1 MNFKMQFLIH
11 FWAPMFEFEFWVF
24 GCPFTTIVRKLE
36 WVEMIKSLGKGDIS
50 HILQKIWNTL
60 NLDFLKF

>member
-11 FWAPMFEFEFWVF
+11 FLAPMFEFGFCVF
-24 GCPFTTIVRKLE
+24 GCPFTTIVEKLG
-36 WVEMIKSLGKGDIS
+36 WVEMIKSLAKGDIS

-60 NLDFLKF
+60 NLDFSKF